1 MLAMLRVTSGALL
14 CAVFLASCN
23 SKKPILV
30 GSKNETEQMLLGE
43 IVAQH
48 LEHRLGRPVE
58 RRTGL
63 GNTAI
68 LYQSLL
74 SGEVG
79 VYPEYTGLI
88 ESEIL
93 KEQANSDPQIVLA
106 RVRQEM
112 SRVAQTEVLD
122 PLGYDNPTAMVVR
135 AQGAEQIASLSD
147 AAKAAKRW
155 KLGVPYEFQSRSDG
169 FQELASYRLPLDSPH
184 TLDPK
189 QLFPALAKGE
199 VDMIATRATDGHL
212 TPEWKILADDQKV
225 FPPYQACLLVRKDLI
240 AAEPALRPA
249 LAELSG
255 KIHADT
261 MQKLNAEVD
270 VLNRP
275 VATVAAGFPEPSRA
289 EVGYATGCGSARTPS
304 CRRQRSIHCLVSFS
318 WTPFCDSRVRRLL
331 QST

>member
-1 MLAMLRVTSGALL
+1 MIAMPRVTAAALL
-14 CAVFLASCN
+14 CTLFLASCN
-23 SKKPILV
+23 SKKPIVV
-30 GSKNETEQMLLGE
+30 GSKNETEQMILGE

-58 RRTGL
+58 RHSGL
-63 GNTAI
+63 GGTAVLYQAI
-68 LYQSLL
+68 L
-74 SGEVG
+74 SGDVG

-106 RVRQEM
+106 RVRGQMEM
-112 SRVAQTEVLD
+112 MQIEVLD
-122 PLGYDNPTAMVVR
+122 PLGFNDPSAMVVR

-147 AAKAAKRW
+147 AAQGARRW
-155 KLGVPYEFQSRSDG
+155 RMGLPYEFQSRSDG
-169 FQELASYRLPLDSPH
+169 LQALSAYRLMA
-184 TLDPK
+184 TQRVLDPK
-189 QLFPALAKGE
+189 QLFGVLANGD

-212 TPEWKILADDQKV
+212 TADWKVLADDQKV
-225 FPPYQACLLVRKDLI
+225 FPPYEAVLLARKDLI

-275 VATVAAGFPEPSRA
+275 VAIVAAGFLERA
-289 EVGYATGCGSARTPS
+289 G
-304 CRRQRSIHCLVSFS
+304 LK
-318 WTPFCDSRVRRLL
+318 
-331 QST
+331 

>member
-1 MLAMLRVTSGALL
+1 MLAMLRVTSAALL
-14 CAVFLASCN
+14 CAVLLASCN
-23 SKKPILV
+23 SKKPIVV
-30 GSKNETEQMLLGE
+30 GSKNDTEEMLLGE

-48 LEHRLGRPVE
+48 LEHRLARPVQQ
-58 RRTGL
+58 RSGL

-93 KEQANSDPQIVLA
+93 KEQANSDPQIVLT
-106 RVRQEM
+106 RVRGQM
-112 SRVAQTEVLD
+112 DMMQIEVLD
-122 PLGYDNPTAMVVR
+122 PLGFDNPSAMVIR
-135 AQGAEQIASLSD
+135 AQGAEQIASLSA
-147 AAKAAKRW
+147 AAKVTKRW
-155 KLGVPYEFQSRSDG
+155 KLGIPYGFQSRSDG
-169 FQELASYRLPLDSPH
+169 FQELASYRLPLDSPQ

-189 QLFPALAKGE
+189 QLFAALAKGE

-212 TPEWKILADDQKV
+212 TPEWKILTDDQKV

-240 AAEPALRPA
+240 AAEPGLRAA

-261 MQKLNAEVD
+261 MQKLNAQVD
-270 VLNRP
+270 ISNRP
-275 VATVAAGFPEPSRA
+275 LATVASEFLA
-289 EVGYATGCGSARTPS
+289 
-304 CRRQRSIHCLVSFS
+304 
-318 WTPFCDSRVRRLL
+318 
-331 QST
+331 QSGLK

>member
-1 MLAMLRVTSGALL
+1 MLAMLRVTSAAVL

-23 SKKPILV
+23 SKKPIIV
-30 GSKNETEQMLLGE
+30 GSKNETEEMLLGE

-48 LEHRLGRPVE
+48 LEHRLARPVE
-58 RRTGL
+58 RRSGL

-93 KEQANSDPQIVLA
+93 KEQANSDPQIVLT
-106 RVRQEM
+106 RVRGQM
-112 SRVAQTEVLD
+112 DMMQIEVLD
-122 PLGYDNPTAMVVR
+122 PLGFDNPSAMVIR

-147 AAKAAKRW
+147 AAKVTKRW
-155 KLGVPYEFQSRSDG
+155 KLGIPYGFQSRSDG
-169 FQELASYRLPLDSPH
+169 FQELASYRLPLDSPQ

-189 QLFPALAKGE
+189 QLFAALAKGE

-212 TPEWKILADDQKV
+212 TSEWKILADDQKV

-240 AAEPALRPA
+240 AAEPGLRAA

-261 MQKLNAEVD
+261 MQKLNAQVD
-270 VLNRP
+270 ISNRP
-275 VATVAAGFPEPSRA
+275 LATVASEFLAQAG
-289 EVGYATGCGSARTPS
+289 
-304 CRRQRSIHCLVSFS
+304 LK
-318 WTPFCDSRVRRLL
+318 
-331 QST
+331 

>member
-1 MLAMLRVTSGALL
+1 MLATPRVTAAALL
-14 CAVFLASCN
+14 CTLFLASCN
-23 SKKPILV
+23 SKKPIVV
-30 GSKNETEQMLLGE
+30 GSKNETEQMLLAE

-48 LEHRLGRPVE
+48 LEHRLGRPVT
-58 RRTGL
+58 RRSGL

-68 LYQSLL
+68 LYQALL
-74 SGEVG
+74 SGDVG

-93 KEQANSDPQIVLA
+93 KEQANSDPQIVLD

-112 SRVAQTEVLD
+112 ARVAQTEVLD
-122 PLGYDNPTAMVVR
+122 PLGFENRSIMAVR

-147 AAKAAKRW
+147 AAQSGRRW
-155 KLGVPYEFQSRSDG
+155 KMGLSYEFQSRSDG
-169 FQELASYRLPLDSPH
+169 LQALSVYRLMASQRI
-184 TLDPK
+184 LDPK
-189 QLFPALAKGE
+189 DLFASLAKGD

-212 TPEWKILADDQKV
+212 TSDWKVLADDQKV
-225 FPPYQACLLVRKDLI
+225 FPPYEACLMVRKDLI

-255 KIHADT
+255 KIKADT

-275 VATVAAGFPEPSRA
+275 VATVATGFLERAG
-289 EVGYATGCGSARTPS
+289 
-304 CRRQRSIHCLVSFS
+304 LK
-318 WTPFCDSRVRRLL
+318 
-331 QST
+331 

>member
-1 MLAMLRVTSGALL
+1 MLAMLRVSSAALL

-23 SKKPILV
+23 SKKPIVV

-58 RRTGL
+58 RRSGL
-63 GNTAI
+63 GETAI

-74 SGEVG
+74 SGVVG

-93 KEQANSDPQIVLA
+93 KEQANPDPQIVLT
-106 RVRQEM
+106 RVRGQM
-112 SRVAQTEVLD
+112 DMMQIEVLD
-122 PLGYDNPTAMVVR
+122 PLGFDNPSAMVIR

-147 AAKAAKRW
+147 AAKVTKRW
-155 KLGVPYEFQSRSDG
+155 KLGIPYDFQSRSDG
-169 FQELASYRLPLDSPH
+169 FQELASYRLPLEAPR
-184 TLDPK
+184 TLEPK
-189 QLFPALAKGE
+189 QLFPALAKGD

-212 TPEWKILADDQKV
+212 TPEWKILADNQKV
-225 FPPYQACLLVRKDLI
+225 FPSYQACLMVRKELI
-240 AAEPALRPA
+240 AAEPGLRAA

-261 MQKLNAEVD
+261 MQKLNAQVD
-270 VLNRP
+270 LMQRP
-275 VATVAAGFPEPSRA
+275 LATVAAEFLAQAG
-289 EVGYATGCGSARTPS
+289 
-304 CRRQRSIHCLVSFS
+304 LK
-318 WTPFCDSRVRRLL
+318 
-331 QST
+331 

>member
-1 MLAMLRVTSGALL
+1 MPAMLRSTSAALL

-23 SKKPILV
+23 SKKPIVV
-30 GSKNETEQMLLGE
+30 GSKNETEEMLLGE

-58 RRTGL
+58 RRSGL
-63 GNTAI
+63 GETAI

-74 SGEVG
+74 SGVVG

-93 KEQANSDPQIVLA
+93 KEQANADPQIVLT
-106 RVRQEM
+106 RVRGQM
-112 SRVAQTEVLD
+112 DMMQIEVLD
-122 PLGYDNPTAMVVR
+122 PLGFDNPSAMVIR

-147 AAKAAKRW
+147 AAKVTKRW
-155 KLGVPYEFQSRSDG
+155 KLGIPYDFQSRSDG
-169 FQELASYRLPLDSPH
+169 LQELASYRLPLEAPH
-184 TLDPK
+184 TLESK
-189 QLFPALAKGE
+189 QLFPALAKGD

-225 FPPYQACLLVRKDLI
+225 FPPYQACLMVRKELI
-240 AAEPALRPA
+240 AAEPGLRAA

-261 MQKLNAEVD
+261 MQKLNAQVD
-270 VLNRP
+270 LMQRP
-275 VATVAAGFPEPSRA
+275 IATVAAEFLAQAG
-289 EVGYATGCGSARTPS
+289 
-304 CRRQRSIHCLVSFS
+304 LK
-318 WTPFCDSRVRRLL
+318 
-331 QST
+331 